1 MATYRVMTWKGI
13 PAQVKATDTDG
24 SEASRQL
31 PTFFQQEIDRV
42 AMREGI
48 IESDEYLDAWTWSEP
63 QERDGDADSVAD
75 AVAAEVADEWR
86 AANGGR
92 SG

>member
-1 MATYRVMTWKGI
+1 MATYKVMTWKGI
-13 PAQVKATDTDG
+13 PAQVKASDSSG
-24 SEASRQL
+24 SEASLQL

-63 QERDGDADSVAD
+63 QERDGDTD
-75 AVAAEVADEWR
+75 AVAEAVAAQLAEAWR
-86 AANGGR
+86 AANA
-92 SG
+92 